1 MRAMPLLL
9 ATLVSSGSAVVAA
22 APVDFDTQVM
32 AVITRAGC
40 NTGAC
45 HGAAVGRGGFK
56 LSLYGSNAASDH
68 DAIVHQ
74 LEGRRVNLVD
84 PGRSLVVLKPT
95 ETLVHG
101 GEQRFE
107 SDSESAGILRRW
119 IAEGARRIGR
129 RKLLRLEITPS
140 SRVVA
145 RPGIEIEV
153 RVTARF
159 DVGPGEDVT
168 RWTVLTAA
176 DTASVS
182 VDQARGRLTVRRKG
196 RHVVLARC
204 LDQVTPIVLFVPL
217 GDEPLESG
225 DARPLNYIDQ
235 FVVARLEA
243 MRIPA
248 SAPVDDAGFLR
259 RVRLDL
265 TGRLPVPE
273 EVRGF
278 LAEHETGKRER
289 LVDRLL
295 ASDEFVEYWTWRLA
309 QLLRVR
315 SQSKETE
322 GALAFHGWL
331 RRQLAGK
338 TGFDKLCRQL
348 VTAEGDSH
356 EVGPANFYR
365 ATRTARQQAEFLSQA
380 MMGIRLRCANC
391 HDHPLDRWTQD
402 DYHGLAA
409 LFAGI
414 ERGRMVRYVAGAEV
428 THPRTGQAAR
438 PRLPGADYL
447 PAGVDHRTRLADWL
461 TRPGNPFFARAFA
474 NRLWQSLLG
483 RGLVE
488 PVDDHRATNP
498 PTHPELLDRLADD
511 FAANGFSIRGL
522 LRRIATSD
530 AYGRTARSLP
540 GNRGDT
546 QFYSHALVRPLPAE
560 VLADALADV
569 TGVPGEYPDQ
579 PAGTRA
585 VALFDSRIV
594 APSLDILGRCGREGG
609 CDTAAGG
616 RRGLAARLHLLNG
629 PLANR
634 PLADPGGR
642 LSRLLKAGRSDREL
656 VEEFTLRSLSRLPS
670 QGERRFWD
678 GELKRADTRGR
689 RAVIED
695 MVWSLVNCREFV
707 TNH

>member
-1 MRAMPLLL
+1 
-9 ATLVSSGSAVVAA
+9 
-22 APVDFDTQVM
+22 
-32 AVITRAGC
+32 
-40 NTGAC
+40 
-45 HGAAVGRGGFK
+45 
-56 LSLYGSNAASDH
+56 
-68 DAIVHQ
+68 
-74 LEGRRVNLVD
+74 
-84 PGRSLVVLKPT
+84 
-95 ETLVHG
+95 
-101 GEQRFE
+101 
-107 SDSESAGILRRW
+107 
-119 IAEGARRIGR
+119 
-129 RKLLRLEITPS
+129 
-140 SRVVA
+140 
-145 RPGIEIEV
+145 
-153 RVTARF
+153 
-159 DVGPGEDVT
+159 
-168 RWTVLTAA
+168 
-176 DTASVS
+176 
-182 VDQARGRLTVRRKG
+182 
-196 RHVVLARC
+196 
-204 LDQVTPIVLFVPL
+204 
-217 GDEPLESG
+217 
-225 DARPLNYIDQ
+225 
-235 FVVARLEA
+235 
-243 MRIPA
+243 
-248 SAPVDDAGFLR
+248 
-259 RVRLDL
+259 
-265 TGRLPVPE
+265 
-273 EVRGF
+273 
-278 LAEHETGKRER
+278 
-289 LVDRLL
+289 
-295 ASDEFVEYWTWRLA
+295 
-309 QLLRVR
+309 
-315 SQSKETE
+315 
-322 GALAFHGWL
+322 
-331 RRQLAGK
+331 
-338 TGFDKLCRQL
+338 
-348 VTAEGDSH
+348 
-356 EVGPANFYR
+356 
-365 ATRTARQQAEFLSQA
+365 
-380 MMGIRLRCANC
+380 
-391 HDHPLDRWTQD
+391 
-402 DYHGLAA
+402 
-409 LFAGI
+409 
-414 ERGRMVRYVAGAEV
+414 
-428 THPRTGQAAR
+428 
-438 PRLPGADYL
+438 
-447 PAGVDHRTRLADWL
+447 
-461 TRPGNPFFARAFA
+461 
-474 NRLWQSLLG
+474 LWQSLLG